1 MRWFLSVFFTCICIV
16 ALCSDSVY
24 APEPLKGY
32 CKLFYKI
39 ITTHPQLNSP
49 IEKKL
54 LQHYLS
60 GSGAVYLLSDSEFE
74 RLKKAVVQYKDHQH
88 LSTKELSTSYFTEKV
103 TLDNDAYFGFALGTI
118 TCIYES
124 SSGNMISFIDKYDF
138 NNKKKGIRHLKSE
151 LYTRIF
157 RLIAPRKAKAFT
169 VCYVPPAP
177 VS

>member
-60 GSGAVYLLSDSEFE
+60 GSGAVYILSDEEFTALTKVVAQHQSY
-74 RLKKAVVQYKDHQH
+74 RSFAV
-88 LSTKELSTSYFTEKV
+88 TEKPVYVTERV
-103 TLDNDAYFGFALGTI
+103 TLDEDATFGYALGTI
-118 TCIYES
+118 TCFYETAT
-124 SSGNMISFIDKYDF
+124 GNMVSFNDRYDF
-138 NNKKKGIRHLKSE
+138 NKKKKGIRHLKSE

-169 VCYVPPAP
+169 VCYVPHAP